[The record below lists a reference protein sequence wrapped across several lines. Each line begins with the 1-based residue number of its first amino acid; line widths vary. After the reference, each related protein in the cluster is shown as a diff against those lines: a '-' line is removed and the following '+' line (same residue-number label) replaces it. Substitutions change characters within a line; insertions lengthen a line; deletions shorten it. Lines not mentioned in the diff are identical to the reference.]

1 MIGSVPRETEAPTL
15 RNFKVP
21 VVLVVGGDDDL
32 IRTVSEAALSLQV
45 LVVDCSPED
54 AMNTAVQMQ
63 PLVMVV
69 PAGVY
74 DRDQNNFDALARDI
88 RAELLRVDPTTS
100 HDELGKALTV
110 MMQEAEAKRPSWVP
124 PA

>member
-1 MIGSVPRETEAPTL
+1 MPRETEAPTL

-45 LVVDCSPED
+45 LVVDSSPED

-63 PLVMVV
+63 PLVMVIPGV
-69 PAGVY
+69 VY
-74 DRDQNNFDALARDI
+74 DKDVSNYDALARDI
-88 RAELLRVDPTTS
+88 RAGLMRVTPTIAADQLGRELTL
-100 HDELGKALTV
+100 
-110 MMQEAEAKRPSWVP
+110 MMHEAEAKRPSWVP
-124 PA
+124 T